1 MNPLTILGARAAVP
15 LADAAPIKPAVELGT
30 PLLLTIAAL
39 GVAVLLVM
47 IIRFKIQAFVALL
60 TVSIAVAVAA
70 QIPLTDIFT
79 VVSNGVGS
87 TMGKVALLI
96 ALGAILGRMIEVS
109 GGVQSLADHFVERF
123 GRTRVAVSLTLVG
136 FLVAIPVFFEVGV
149 IVLVPIVYAFAK
161 LLNVHPIKFG
171 LPMAGIMLSIHVAV
185 PPHPGIVAGAGVLGA
200 DIGLITMIS
209 LAICVPLGFLSY
221 WVARIMNRRPMEL
234 LPTVKAQLDEYG
246 SPETIRAGHEHP
258 LGNGGAGNSR
268 PGNSGSGNSGSAR
281 GGVATALRTP
291 GAVMAPPKPGLIVAL
306 IAAPIVQ
313 IMLGTVGTLT
323 LPKSNP
329 AYGVASFIGNPF
341 LALLVAVGISFF
353 TLAVRR
359 GWSLKQTGEIFE
371 QSLPPIASILMIVAA
386 GGVFGEVLRVSG
398 IGAALSTTLDGIG
411 LPIILLGFVISLALR
426 AAQGSA
432 TVAIVTTTGLLTAA
446 IQNGGYTPAQIAVI
460 VIAIGFG
467 SLGLSH
473 VTDAGFWVVV
483 RYYGLTVADGLKTW
497 TVLTTVLGVAGF
509 LLTSVA
515 WLLVGGLGH

>member
-1 MNPLTILGARAAVP
+1 MNPLTTLGIAAAVP
-15 LADAAPIKPAVELGT
+15 LAETPPIKPAVELGT

-70 QIPLTDIFT
+70 QIPLKDIFT
-79 VVSNGVGS
+79 VVSTGVGG

-96 ALGAILGRMIEVS
+96 ALGAVLGRMIEVS

-136 FLVAIPVFFEVGV
+136 FLVAIPVFFEVGI
-149 IVLVPIVYAFAK
+149 IVLVPIVYAFSK

-171 LPMAGIMLSIHVAV
+171 LPMAGIMLAIHVAV

-221 WVARIMNRRPMEL
+221 WVGRIMNRREMEL
-234 LPTVKAQLDEYG
+234 LPSVKAQLDEYG
-246 SPETIRAGHEHP
+246 ETEDEAVHH
-258 LGNGGAGNSR
+258 
-268 PGNSGSGNSGSAR
+268 GSAGSA
-281 GGVATALRTP
+281 GGVATKTK
-291 GAVMAPPKPGLIVAL
+291 VVAPPKPGLIVAL

-313 IMLGTVGTLT
+313 IMVGTIGTLT
-323 LPKSNP
+323 IPKTDP
-329 AYGVASFIGNPF
+329 LYGVASFVGNPF
-341 LALLVAVGISFF
+341 FALLVAVGLAFF

-359 GWSLKQTGEIFE
+359 GWSLRETGEIFE
-371 QSLPPIASILMIVAA
+371 ESLPPIASILLIVAA

-398 IGAALSTTLDGIG
+398 IGAALSSTLDGLG
-411 LPIILLGFVISLALR
+411 LPIILLGFIISLALR

-446 IQNGGYTPAQIAVI
+446 VQAGGYTPAQIAVI

-483 RYYGLTVADGLKTW
+483 RYYGITVADGLKTW
-497 TVLTTVLGVAGF
+497 TVLTTILGVAGF
-509 LLTSVA
+509 LLTYVA
-515 WLLVGGLGH
+515 WILVGGLGH